1 MAIMAPSRSMMAN
14 ASTASG
20 IAKKKF
26 VKGTGK
32 DSAQSQDRTRGGNE
46 NVGGIPGKE
55 SHGGDVAPPNADDA
69 GRRQSPESGP
79 PDKH

>member
-1 MAIMAPSRSMMAN
+1 MSS
-14 ASTASG
+14 SSG
-20 IAKKKF
+20 S
-26 VKGTGK
+26 GK
-32 DSAQSQDRTRGGNE
+32 SENDLHDPTHKAQE

-79 PDKH
+79 PDRA

>member
-1 MAIMAPSRSMMAN
+1 M
-14 ASTASG
+14 G
-20 IAKKKF
+20 GKG
-26 VKGTGK
+26 GTGK
-32 DSAQSQDRTRGGNE
+32 DSDQSQDPARTVKE

-79 PDKH
+79 PDRA

>member
-1 MAIMAPSRSMMAN
+1 MRSNSGSGKSENGLNDPTLKEHEN
-14 ASTASG
+14 A
-20 IAKKKF
+20 
-26 VKGTGK
+26 
-32 DSAQSQDRTRGGNE
+32 
-46 NVGGIPGKE
+46 GGIPGKK